1 MATKRTASAAWTG
14 GLKDG
19 KGTVATGSGTL
30 KNAPYTFAM
39 RFENA
44 PGTNPE
50 ELIAAAEAGCYA
62 MALSADLGDAGF
74 KPERINADAAVTLD
88 TADGKPT
95 LTGLHLTVRA
105 KVPKIDAKKFQ
116 EIANG
121 TKSGCPVSRALNIKV
136 TSTPALV
143 GSSTR
148 DDRFQS

>member
-1 MATKRTASAAWTG
+1 MASKRTASATWSG

-19 KGTVATGSGTL
+19 KGTLATGSGTL
-30 KNAPYTFAM
+30 KNTPYSFAM

-74 KPERINADAAVTLD
+74 TPERISAQGTVTLD
-88 TADGKPT
+88 TVDGKPT
-95 LTGLHLTVRA
+95 LTGLHLVVSA

-116 EIANG
+116 DVANA
-121 TKSGCPVSRALNIKV
+121 TKAGCPISRALKV
-136 TSTPALV
+136 PITLDAKLE
-143 GSSTR
+143 
-148 DDRFQS
+148 

>member
-1 MATKRTASAAWTG
+1 MASKRTASATWSG

-19 KGTVATGSGTL
+19 KGTLATGSGTL
-30 KNAPYTFAM
+30 KNTPYSFAM

-74 KPERINADAAVTLD
+74 TPERISAQGTVTLD
-88 TADGKPT
+88 TVDGKPT
-95 LTGLHLTVRA
+95 LTGLHLVVSA

-116 EIANG
+116 EVANG
-121 TKSGCPVSRALNIKV
+121 TKAGCPISRALKV
-136 TSTPALV
+136 PITLDAKLE
-143 GSSTR
+143 
-148 DDRFQS
+148 